1 MGQLVKA
8 FGYFD
13 EARRCVVRAWGLVH
27 RRSLH
32 QFVGLA
38 IFRYKG
44 GFDLI
49 SVFLL

>member
-1 MGQLVKA
+1 MGQLVEA

-27 RRSLH
+27 RRPLH

-38 IFRYKG
+38 IFRYDG
-44 GFDLI
+44 GFGLI